1 MMLRGTMM
9 PNDLEQTIAFT
20 LMSVKEMLDICP
32 EQFMLSLINQYPDV
46 LEKIEAEIA
55 NIQVQEY
62 LRNYQEC
69 D

>member
-1 MMLRGTMM
+1 M

-46 LEKIEAEIA
+46 LEKIEAEVA

-62 LRNYQEC
+62 LRNCGEC

>member
-1 MMLRGTMM
+1 M

-46 LEKIEAEIA
+46 LEKIEAEVA

-62 LRNYQEC
+62 LRSCGEC

>member
-1 MMLRGTMM
+1 ME
-9 PNDLEQTIAFT
+9 NDLEQTIAFT

-55 NIQVQEY
+55 NIQVQQY
-62 LRNYQEC
+62 LRNCSEC

>member
-1 MMLRGTMM
+1 M
-9 PNDLEQTIAFT
+9 PNDLEQTISFT

-32 EQFMLSLINQYPDV
+32 EQFMLTLINQFPDV

-55 NIQVQEY
+55 NIQIQEY
-62 LRNYQEC
+62 LRNCSEC

>member
-1 MMLRGTMM
+1 MM

>member
-1 MMLRGTMM
+1 M

-32 EQFMLSLINQYPDV
+32 EQFMLTLINQFPDV

-55 NIQVQEY
+55 NIQIQEY
-62 LRNYQEC
+62 LRNCQEC